1 MAVDPPR
8 TTALRRQQMM
18 SSLFLLVT
26 FSLHGTISYVDLSR
40 QNSVIGDDNNT
51 GKAVQ
56 STGNMGAVQ
65 LLSD

>member
-1 MAVDPPR
+1 
-8 TTALRRQQMM
+8 MM
-18 SSLFLLVT
+18 SSLFLLLT
-26 FSLHGTISYVDLSR
+26 FCLHGTISYVDLSR

-65 LLSD
+65 LLND